1 VAGLATVF
9 GSGAMTNSVPEIE
22 NHDVI
27 FVIGSNTTETHPII
41 GLKIKKA
48 VRKGA
53 ELIVADPR
61 RIDLVRFANI
71 WVQHRPGTDVALL
84 NSIMH
89 VIVKE
94 NLIDK
99 KFIEARTEG
108 FESFKQ
114 SLAEYTPEEGER
126 ITGVPREDIIKVA
139 LLYGNAV
146 RPGIYYTMGITQHT
160 HGTENVYAIANLALM
175 TGNLGRESTGVNPLR
190 GQNNVQGAT
199 DMGCV
204 PDFYPG
210 YQKVNIPGIRHK
222 FETAWDAKLSDKIGL
237 TATEITRA
245 ALKGKLKAL
254 YIMGENPVL
263 SDPDIKHTIK
273 ALGKLDFLVVQD
285 IFMTETAELA
295 DVVLP
300 AACFAEKDG
309 TFTNTARR
317 IQRVR
322 KAVEPPG
329 EAKEDS
335 WIIMELANLLGYK
348 MRYNYIGEVF
358 HEAGKVWPAV
368 AGITY
373 GRIEK
378 TGLQWPCPTLDHPGT
393 LYLFKGG
400 FPRGK
405 AAFSTV
411 RYRPSAELP
420 DNEYPFL
427 LSTGRQLFQYHTGSM
442 TRKIDAINKV
452 SSGAYIEIHPDDA
465 KQLGVNDGD
474 KVKVSSRRGSVD
486 IKVLI
491 SERPLKGMTF
501 MPFHF
506 KEAAAN
512 VLTNTA
518 LDPISK
524 IPELKV
530 CAVKIEPKQEIKNKK
545 LKRRHHD

>member
-1 VAGLATVF
+1 MF

-48 VRKGA
+48 VKNGA

-61 RIDLVRFANI
+61 KIDLVRFARI
-71 WVQHRPGTDVALL
+71 WLQMRPGTDVALL

-94 NLIDK
+94 DLIDE

-108 FESFKQ
+108 FESFKE
-114 SLAEYTPEEGER
+114 SLSEYTPEEGER
-126 ITGVPREDIIKVA
+126 ITGVPKEDIIKTA
-139 LLYGNAV
+139 RLYGNAV
-146 RPGIYYTMGITQHT
+146 RPGIYYTMGITQHS

-199 DMGCV
+199 DMGCI

-210 YQKVNIPGIRHK
+210 YQKVTIPGIRRK
-222 FETAWDAKLSDKIGL
+222 FETEWNAKLSDKVGL
-237 TATEITRA
+237 TATEVIGA
-245 ALKGKLKAL
+245 ANKGRLKAL
-254 YIMGENPVL
+254 YIMGENPVM
-263 SDPDIKHTIK
+263 SDPDVNHTIR
-273 ALGKLDFLVVQD
+273 ALQKLDFLIVQD

-317 IQRVR
+317 VQRVR

-335 WIIMELANLLGYK
+335 WIIMELASLLGYK

-358 HEAGKVWPAV
+358 REAGKVWPAV

-378 TGLQWPCPTLDHPGT
+378 IGLQWPCPTLDHPGT
-393 LYLFKGG
+393 PYLFKGG

-405 AAFSTV
+405 AAFSNV
-411 RYRPSAELP
+411 RYRPSEELP
-420 DNEYPFL
+420 DEEYPFL

-442 TRKIDAINKV
+442 TRKIDAINRV
-452 SSGAYIEIHPDDA
+452 SPAAYIEIHPDDA
-465 KQLGVNDGD
+465 ERLGIKDAD
-474 KVKVSSRRGSVD
+474 RVKVSSRRGSID
-486 IKVLI
+486 ISVLI
-491 SERPLKGMTF
+491 SDRPSKGMTF
-501 MPFHF
+501 VPFHF
-506 KEAAAN
+506 REAAAN
-512 VLTNTA
+512 ILTNTA
-518 LDPISK
+518 LDPIAK

-530 CAVKIEPKQEIKNKK
+530 CAVKIEAIRIDDKETGKT
-545 LKRRHHD
+545 KRRHHD

>member
-1 VAGLATVF
+1 MAGLATVF
-9 GSGAMTNSVPEIE
+9 GSGAMTNSIPEIE

-53 ELIVADPR
+53 ELIIADPR
-61 RIDLVRFANI
+61 RIDLVRFAHI
-71 WVQHRPGTDVALL
+71 WLQHKPGTDVALL
-84 NSIMH
+84 KSMMY

-94 NLIDK
+94 DLIDK
-99 KFIEARTEG
+99 KFIETWTEG
-108 FESFKQ
+108 FESFKEG
-114 SLAEYTPEEGER
+114 LNEYTPEMGER
-126 ITGVPREDIIKVA
+126 ITGVPKEDIIKAA
-139 LLYGNAV
+139 LVYGNAV

-160 HGTENVYAIANLALM
+160 HGTENVYAIAKLALM

-199 DMGCV
+199 DMGCI

-210 YQKVNIPGIRHK
+210 YQKVNIPGIKGK
-222 FETAWDAKLSDKIGL
+222 FEKAWGVKLSDKIGL
-237 TATEITRA
+237 TATEMIEA
-245 ALKGKLKAL
+245 ALKGDLKAL
-254 YIMGENPVL
+254 YIMGENPAL
-263 SDPDIKHTIK
+263 SDPDMTHTIE
-273 ALGKLDFLVVQD
+273 ALKKLDFLVVQD

-309 TFTNTARR
+309 TFTNTERR
-317 IQRVR
+317 VQRVR

-335 WIIMELANLLGYK
+335 WIIIELAKILGYK
-348 MRYNYIGEVF
+348 MRYDYIGEAF
-358 HEAGKVWPAV
+358 HEAGNLWPAV
-368 AGITY
+368 EGITY

-378 TGLQWPCPTLDHPGT
+378 TGLQWPCPTLNHPGT
-393 LYLFKGG
+393 PYLFKGG

-405 AAFSTV
+405 ATFSTV
-411 RYRPSAELP
+411 KYRPSEELP

-427 LSTGRQLFQYHTGSM
+427 LSTGRQLFHYHTGSM
-442 TRKIDAINKV
+442 TRKIEAINKI
-452 SSGAYIEIHPDDA
+452 SPEAYIEIHPDDA
-465 KQLGVNDGD
+465 KQLGVNSG
-474 KVKVSSRRGSVD
+474 KIVKVSSRRGSIN

-491 SERPLKGMTF
+491 SDRPAKGMVF
-501 MPFHF
+501 IPFHF

-512 VLTNTA
+512 VLTSTA
-518 LDPISK
+518 LDPICK

-530 CAVKIEPKQEIKNKK
+530 CAVKIEK
-545 LKRRHHD
+545 LR